1 MSQPVVSAVVL
12 SFNSARYIE
21 KCVRSLC
28 AAGAGVGGVE
38 VFVVENGS
46 RDGSV
51 GILQGLEREFPDVL
65 KCIYLPTNT
74 GTTVSRN
81 LALRQATAEYI
92 VVLDSDAVA
101 SEAALRGLID
111 AINNEPDCGLV
122 VPGLTYPDGRFQL
135 STDAFPTVTRK
146 LQRLFALR
154 SLERG
159 SSLADARRGDV
170 DYAISAFW
178 LFRRSLLA
186 EVGLLDERIFYSPE
200 DVDFCLRIWL
210 AGYRIVYVPRVVA
223 IHDAQEVS
231 RSLKRWR
238 FMLRHA
244 GGLAYYFAKHRY
256 AFGLGRLRRRI
267 AAARQARTADPALAV
282 AGAAPATR
290 RSRS

>member
-1 MSQPVVSAVVL
+1 MSQPIVSAVVL
-12 SFNSARYIE
+12 SFNSAKYIE
-21 KCVRSLC
+21 KCVRSLF
-28 AAGAGVGGVE
+28 AAGAAVGGIE

-46 RDGSV
+46 QDGSV
-51 GILQGLEREFPDVL
+51 GILQGLEREFPGVL
-65 KCIYLPTNT
+65 RCSYLPANT

-81 LALRQATAEYI
+81 LALRQATGEY
-92 VVLDSDAVA
+92 VVVIDSDAVA
-101 SEAALRGLID
+101 SGAALRALID
-111 AINNEPDCGLV
+111 AINAEPDCGLV

-159 SSLADARRGDV
+159 SSLDDVRRGEV

-178 LFRRSLLA
+178 LFRRALLA

-210 AGYRIVYVPRVVA
+210 AGYRIVYVPQVVA
-223 IHDAQEVS
+223 VHDAQEVS

-267 AAARQARTADPALAV
+267 AAARRARQGRVAARPGATATPTA
-282 AGAAPATR
+282 
-290 RSRS
+290 

>member
-28 AAGAGVGGVE
+28 AAGAAVGGIE

-51 GILQGLEREFPDVL
+51 GILQGLEREFPGVL
-65 KCIYLPTNT
+65 KCIYLPANT

-81 LALRQATAEYI
+81 LALRQASGEYI

-111 AINNEPDCGLV
+111 AINAEPDCGLV

-159 SSLADARRGDV
+159 SSLEDARRGEV

-178 LFRRSLLA
+178 LFRRALLA

-267 AAARQARTADPALAV
+267 AAARRARTADPALAV
-282 AGAAPATR
+282 AAATPTTG
-290 RSRS
+290 RSGS